1 MELIHTFRLT
11 VLLLVA
17 GLSAA
22 ATAAPLV
29 PSSELPGRQRERFT
43 PSPLD
48 RFMQPSQPSG
58 PLLRWDCDDRGA
70 WQAKQ
75 RRSKRNRDC

>member
-1 MELIHTFRLT
+1 MQTFQLT
-11 VLLLVA
+11 AILLVA
-17 GLSAA
+17 GLVAA
-22 ATAAPLV
+22 NAAPLV

-58 PLLRWDCDDRGA
+58 PLLRWDCDDRGSP
-70 WQAKQ
+70 QSKQ
-75 RRSKRNRDC
+75 RSKRNKDC